1 MEWASPIF
9 TFEVIL
15 DLKDQALDLVRQR
28 LNQEPGKVQSN
39 KTKSKRLKGLVIQ
52 EGEQLH

>member
-9 TFEVIL
+9 TFEMIL
-15 DLKDQALDLVRQR
+15 DLKDQALDPVRQR